1 MRGSPVLGC
10 KEFYD
15 KTAAGWAER
24 GYLDE
29 AEPVC
34 MDEFCALLPEGGRV
48 LDLCCGT
55 GYESFRLRRRGFQ
68 PVGLDFSKESLTI
81 AREKNP
87 DVPFFQG
94 NMLEPY
100 PQVGPVDGVICI
112 AGLVH
117 VETPDLPLAFR
128 RIGEVLKPGGYL
140 LASVRYGTGRMEDR
154 SVTEIGGQ
162 TYDRNFIAHNE
173 EELRAAMGEGFALV
187 REMPSDMKIWAYYL
201 FQNLEEVRS

>member
-1 MRGSPVLGC
+1 MLGC
-10 KEFYD
+10 REFYD
-15 KTAAGWAER
+15 KTAASWAEK

-34 MDEFCALLPEGGRV
+34 MDKFCALLPAGGRV

-68 PVGLDFSKESLTI
+68 PVGLDFSEESLAI
-81 AREKNP
+81 ARGKNP
-87 DVPFFQG
+87 EVPFFLG
-94 NMLEPY
+94 NMLDPY

-117 VETPDLPLAFR
+117 VENPDLPVAFQ

-154 SVTEIGGQ
+154 SVTEIDGQ
-162 TYDRNFIAHNE
+162 IYDRNFIAHNE
-173 EELRAAMGEGFALV
+173 EELRSAVGKDFTML
-187 REMPSDMKIWAYYL
+187 RELPSDLKIWAYYL
-201 FQNLEEVRS
+201 FQKIEEVRV